1 MSTEARDP
9 RFTDLDAW
17 PAEQA
22 IGAMVEG
29 QMAAVAAVAAARG
42 QLAAAVEAA
51 AGRLRGTAGRLVYA
65 GAGTSGRIAVQDG
78 VELHPTYGWPWERMA
93 FCMAGGPD
101 ALMVAVEN
109 AEDDAVAG
117 AAEMDRLGV
126 GPDDVVIGVAASGR
140 TPFTLGVIRQAR
152 ARGALTIAL
161 ANNPG
166 TPLLEAAACPVLLD
180 TGPEPVAGST
190 RMKAGTAQKVALN
203 IWSTALMVQLGEVHR
218 GLMVGMKATNEKLRI
233 RSVRIVAELAGVDH
247 AAAAS
252 ALDLAGGD
260 IKQAVL
266 VSAGI
271 TDPAARAG
279 LLAKAGGSLRR
290 ALADRSHDG
299 G

>member
-1 MSTEARDP
+1 MSTETRDP

-17 PAEQA
+17 PVDQA

-29 QMAAVAAVAAARG
+29 QLAAVAAVASARH

-51 AGRLRGTAGRLVYA
+51 AIRLRGTHGRLVYG

-93 FCMAGGPD
+93 FCMAGGQD

-117 AAEMDRLGV
+117 ADEMDRLAV

-140 TPFTLGVIRQAR
+140 TPFTLGLIRR
-152 ARGALTIAL
+152 AGERGALTIAL

-166 TPLLEAAACPVLLD
+166 APLLEAAACPVLLD

-190 RMKAGTAQKVALN
+190 RMKAGTSQKVALN
-203 IWSTALMVQLGEVHR
+203 LFSTALMIQLGDVYR
-218 GLMVGMKATNEKLRI
+218 GLMVGMKATNEKLRV
-233 RSVRIVAELAGVDH
+233 RSVRIVSELAAVDP
-247 AAAAS
+247 AAAAE
-252 ALDLAGGD
+252 ALERAGGD
-260 IKQAVL
+260 IKHAVL
-266 VSAGI
+266 FSTGV
-271 TDPAARAG
+271 TDPDDRTA
-279 LLAKAGGSLRR
+279 LLASAQGSLRA
-290 ALADRSHDG
+290 ALAGVDAD
-299 G
+299 

>member
-22 IGAMVEG
+22 LAAMIEG
-29 QMAAVAAVAAARG
+29 QMAAVAAVAAARS
-42 QLAAAVEAA
+42 QLAQAVEAA
-51 AGRLRGTAGRLVYA
+51 AARLRGTEGRLVYA

-117 AAEMDRLGV
+117 AGEMDRLTV

-140 TPFTLGVIRQAR
+140 TPFTLGVIKR
-152 ARGALTIAL
+152 AKERGALTIAL

-166 TPLLEAAACPVLLD
+166 APLLAAADCPVLLD

-190 RMKAGTAQKVALN
+190 RMKAGTSQKVALN
-203 IWSTALMVQLGEVHR
+203 LWSTALMVQLGEVYR

-233 RSVRIVAELAGVDH
+233 RSVRIVGELARVDP
-247 AAAAS
+247 AAAAA
-252 ALDLAGGD
+252 ALDMAGGD
-260 IKQAVL
+260 IKQAIL
-266 VSAGI
+266 VATGV
-271 TDPAARAG
+271 TDPAARAR
-279 LLAKAGGSLRR
+279 LLADAGGSLRR
-290 ALADRSHDG
+290 ALAAEESR
-299 G
+299 